1 LSDFGWP
8 AISIMIGI
16 LLVAFLAVYVFKIR
30 RELKSGFPLQDERT
44 ERITGKAAIGTYY
57 VTFLFIVILLFWMIF
72 STEVPSLPEI
82 DTGYTLIAVMMVM
95 GLSFGGLSW
104 LYARKEGQIE
114 DSD

>member
-1 LSDFGWP
+1 MDWP
-8 AISIMIGI
+8 VISIMIGI

-30 RELKSGFPLQDERT
+30 RELKSGYPLQDERT
-44 ERITGKAAIGTYY
+44 ERITGKAAMGTYY
-57 VTFLFIVILLFWMIF
+57 VTFLFVVILEFWIIF

-95 GLSFGGLSW
+95 GFSFGGLSW
-104 LYARKEGQIE
+104 LYARREGQIE